1 MVSRPT
7 IIDVARVAGVSKT
20 TVSRVVNNDTRKV
33 SDETVERVLKAI
45 TSLGYEHNSVARS
58 LRTDRTNIVM
68 LMIPDITNPFW
79 PEVARGIQDT
89 MDKAGYSV
97 VFANIDWNKNRETE
111 FLHIAMRTRV
121 DGILINPIHITEEQI
136 LSTSI
141 PTIILGTRPGFKA
154 LDMVGSDTS
163 LAIHKALEYLLR
175 IGHQK
180 IGYLL
185 GRSETGSSRYRQESF
200 LKFFADRNLPVNP
213 QHMVEVTF
221 DNHGGQHGMK
231 RLLELP
237 EIPTAVIA
245 SNDLIAL
252 GALQV
257 SNEMG
262 YQVPKDIS
270 IMGID
275 DIYAASLSIPALTTM
290 RKQKYE
296 IGQKAAEILITRM
309 GPGDEK
315 PAHPSEIRF
324 PCHLIV
330 RGSTGPYP

>member
-1 MVSRPT
+1 MASRPT

-20 TVSRVVNNDTRKV
+20 TVSRVVNEDTRKV
-33 SDETVERVLKAI
+33 SDETVERVMQAI

-79 PEVARGIQDT
+79 PEVARGIQDA

-97 VFANIDWNKNRETE
+97 VFANIDWNKAREQE
-111 FLHIAMRTRV
+111 FLRIAMRTRV
-121 DGILINPIHITEEQI
+121 DGILINPIHVSEEQI
-136 LSTSI
+136 LATRI
-141 PTIILGTRPGFKA
+141 PSVILGTRPGFKA

-163 LAIHKALEYLLR
+163 LAMHKALEYLVR
-175 IGHQK
+175 MGHQQ
-180 IGYLL
+180 IGLLL
-185 GRSETGSSRYRQESF
+185 GSSETGSNLSRKNSF
-200 LKFFADRNLPVNP
+200 YEFFAERDLPVNP
-213 QHMVEVTF
+213 EHVVEVTF
-221 DNHGGQHGMK
+221 DNHGGERGMC
-231 RLLELP
+231 RLLELAQ
-237 EIPTAVIA
+237 IPTAVIA

-257 SNEMG
+257 ANEMG

-275 DIYAASLSIPALTTM
+275 DIYASSLSIPALTTM

-296 IGQKAAEILITRM
+296 IGQKAAELLLTRM
-309 GPGDEK
+309 GLADDVLLAPR
-315 PAHPSEIRF
+315 EIRF
-324 PCHLIV
+324 PCHLVV
-330 RGSTGPYP
+330 RSSTGAAL